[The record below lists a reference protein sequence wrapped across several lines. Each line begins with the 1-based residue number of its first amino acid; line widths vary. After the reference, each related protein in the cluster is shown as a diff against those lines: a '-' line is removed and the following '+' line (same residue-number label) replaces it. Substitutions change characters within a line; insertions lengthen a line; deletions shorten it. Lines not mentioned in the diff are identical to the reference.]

1 MRRHGFSLLEL
12 LIALVIIAVVVS
24 LAIPSYKHYVQKV
37 HRLDGQNKLV
47 EIMQLQHRYFS
58 RHLSYTVQLTDGLG
72 LASDPVTGHVMSSR
86 KLYRISAAVCNGSLS
101 ACIKLTAT
109 PTEQAS
115 DHTILTLDSLGQRT
129 PAEVW

>member
-12 LIALVIIAVVVS
+12 LITLVIIAVVVS
-24 LAIPSYKHYVQKV
+24 LAIPSYQRYVQKA

-47 EIMQLQHRYFS
+47 EVMQLQHRYFS
-58 RHLSYTVQLTDGLG
+58 RHLSYTVQLSDGLG
-72 LASDPVTGHVMSSR
+72 LAIDPAVGHVTSSR

-101 ACIKLTAT
+101 TCIRLTAT
-109 PTEQAS
+109 PTDHAS
-115 DHTILTLDSLGQRT
+115 DHTVLTLDSSGQRT